1 MQRTDEAPLDEV
13 RAFILARR
21 QAVLAVC
28 DAGEP
33 LTAMTAYV
41 AEPGLAGLLIH
52 LSDLSPHKR
61 VLLKHP
67 TCSLLIA
74 ESDDGRAE
82 VMSLARVMLQGVAA
96 KIEKASDDYEA
107 AKARFLARLP
117 ARANVRP
124 AGLRPLPDHADRRP
138 VHRRVRARLCFHC
151 GTTRPPTTNI
161 VRFT

>member
-61 VLLKHP
+61 VLLKQP

-117 ARANVRP
+117 ASR
-124 AGLRPLPDHADRRP
+124 LMFDLPDFDLFRITPTGGRFIGGFG
-138 VHRRVRARLCFHC
+138 RAFAFTAEQLVLQ
-151 GTTRPPTTNI
+151 PPTS
-161 VRFT
+161 

>member
-1 MQRTDEAPLDEV
+1 MQRTGEAPLDEV

-41 AEPGLAGLLIH
+41 VEPGLAGLLIH

-96 KIEKASDDYEA
+96 KIEKAGDDYEV

-117 ARANVRP
+117 ASK
-124 AGLRPLPDHADRRP
+124 LMFDLPDFDLFRITPTGGRFIGGFG
-138 VHRRVRARLCFHC
+138 RAFAFTAEQLVLQ
-151 GTTRPPTTNI
+151 PPTS
-161 VRFT
+161 

>member
-1 MQRTDEAPLDEV
+1 MRRTGEAPLDEV
-13 RAFILARR
+13 RAFIMARR

-74 ESDDGRAE
+74 ELDDGRAE

-117 ARANVRP
+117 ASK
-124 AGLRPLPDHADRRP
+124 LMFDLPDFDLFRITLTGGRFIGGFG
-138 VHRRVRARLCFHC
+138 RAFAFTAEQLVLQS
-151 GTTRPPTTNI
+151 PTS
-161 VRFT
+161 

>member
-33 LTAMTAYV
+33 LTAMIAYV

-107 AKARFLARLP
+107 AKARFLVRLP
-117 ARANVRP
+117 ASK
-124 AGLRPLPDHADRRP
+124 LMFDLPDFDLFRITPTGGRFIGGFG
-138 VHRRVRARLCFHC
+138 RAFAFTAEQLVLQ
-151 GTTRPPTTNI
+151 PPTS
-161 VRFT
+161 

>member
-1 MQRTDEAPLDEV
+1 MQMTDEAPLDEV

-117 ARANVRP
+117 ASK
-124 AGLRPLPDHADRRP
+124 LMFDLPDFDLFRITPTGGRFIGGFG
-138 VHRRVRARLCFHC
+138 RAFAFTAEQLVLQ
-151 GTTRPPTTNI
+151 PPTS
-161 VRFT
+161 

>member
-117 ARANVRP
+117 ASKP
-124 AGLRPLPDHADRRP
+124 MFDLPDFDLFRITPTGGRFIGGFG
-138 VHRRVRARLCFHC
+138 RAFAFTAEQLVLQ
-151 GTTRPPTTNI
+151 PPTS
-161 VRFT
+161 

>member
-1 MQRTDEAPLDEV
+1 MQTTGEAPLDEV

-96 KIEKASDDYEA
+96 KIEKSSDDYAA

-117 ARANVRP
+117 ASK
-124 AGLRPLPDHADRRP
+124 LMFDLPDFDLFRITPTGGRFIGGFG
-138 VHRRVRARLCFHC
+138 RAFAFTAEQLVLQ
-151 GTTRPPTTNI
+151 PPTS
-161 VRFT
+161 

>member
-41 AEPGLAGLLIH
+41 AELGLAGLLIH

-117 ARANVRP
+117 ASK
-124 AGLRPLPDHADRRP
+124 LMFDLPDFDLFRITPTGGRFIGGFG
-138 VHRRVRARLCFHC
+138 RAFAFTAEQLVLQ
-151 GTTRPPTTNI
+151 PPTS
-161 VRFT
+161 

>member
-117 ARANVRP
+117 ASK
-124 AGLRPLPDHADRRP
+124 LMFDLPDFDLFRITPTGGRFIGGFG
-138 VHRRVRARLCFHC
+138 RAFAFTAEQLVLQ
-151 GTTRPPTTNI
+151 PPTS
-161 VRFT
+161 